1 VSNSRRRTTWAFG
14 GPGDATA
21 LGLGALFAALVA
33 VSLWATAMATTAQF
47 VVRTLPSPESL
58 FVVSAAVSLV
68 GLGGGALT
76 YAHYRGI
83 DISLGRP
90 RDGSCGVSA
99 LAVVGPAAVAG
110 GTALVNNT
118 VFGTPLS
125 SLLHRFVSPEASVAS
140 LVWVMGLP
148 SVFLGAGLG
157 LLFCALVP
165 ERTRAL
171 VGAADAPAVATL
183 LVAFFR
189 LLPMDAV
196 GPRLSV
202 GNAVEFTASL
212 VFGVAFAMAVGILY
226 RRAERADGSL
236 AFDTGNLERRHLAVL
251 ALALVGVVGV
261 GTGLTT
267 VGELVVEALWVAAF
281 GFAVL
286 GYERSR
292 SAWVPVLAMAGFT
305 LALDVVVYAEALA
318 GVSGV

>member
-1 VSNSRRRTTWAFG
+1 MSNSRRSATWAFG

-21 LGLGALFAALVA
+21 LGLGSLFAALVA
-33 VSLWATAMATTAQF
+33 VSLWSTAVAATAQF
-47 VVRTLPSPESL
+47 AVRTLPSPESL
-58 FVVSAAVSLV
+58 LVVAAAASLV
-68 GLGGGALT
+68 GLGGGALA
-76 YAHYRGI
+76 YARYRGI

-90 RDGSCGVSA
+90 RDGSWGVA
-99 LAVVGPAAVAG
+99 ILTAVGPAAVAG
-110 GTALVNNT
+110 GTALVTNT

-125 SLLHRFVSPEASVAS
+125 SLLHRFVNPEASAAS

-171 VGAADAPAVATL
+171 VGAADAAAVATL

-196 GPRLSV
+196 GLRLSV

-226 RRAERADGSL
+226 RRAEGADGSI
-236 AFDTGNLERRHLAVL
+236 AFDTGKLERRHLAVL

-281 GFAVL
+281 GLAVV

-292 SAWVPVLAMAGFT
+292 SAWVPVLAMVGFT